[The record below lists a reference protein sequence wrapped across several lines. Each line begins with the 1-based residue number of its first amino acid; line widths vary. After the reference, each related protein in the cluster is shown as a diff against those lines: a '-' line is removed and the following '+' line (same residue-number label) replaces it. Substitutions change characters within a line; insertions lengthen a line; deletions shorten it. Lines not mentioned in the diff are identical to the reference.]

1 MVHHTAAKRVLRYVK
16 GMTDL
21 GLRITRSPSMLVS
34 GFFDADWAGCVDDR
48 WSTGAFAVFLGS
60 NLVSWS
66 ARKQPTVSR
75 SSTEVEY
82 KAIANVTVE
91 IIWMHT
97 LLDEL
102 GVAHPSVVSLWC
114 NNLGATYLST
124 NLVFHARTK
133 HIAVDYHFVRKRV
146 AWKQLS
152 VRFIS
157 MKDQLA
163 DGFIKTDVLTKAS
176 RVSTQSKPW
185 KVEIDGGC

>member
-1 MVHHTAAKRVLRYVK
+1 
-16 GMTDL
+16 
-21 GLRITRSPSMLVS
+21 
-34 GFFDADWAGCVDDR
+34 
-48 WSTGAFAVFLGS
+48 
-60 NLVSWS
+60 
-66 ARKQPTVSR
+66 
-75 SSTEVEY
+75 
-82 KAIANVTVE
+82 
-91 IIWMHT
+91 MHT

-102 GVAHPSVVSLWC
+102 GVAYPSVVSLWC